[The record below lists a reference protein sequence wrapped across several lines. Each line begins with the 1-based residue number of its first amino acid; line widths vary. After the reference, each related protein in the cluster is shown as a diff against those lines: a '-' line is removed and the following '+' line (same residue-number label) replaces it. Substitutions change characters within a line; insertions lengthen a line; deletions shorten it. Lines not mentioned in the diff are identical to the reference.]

1 MSLTAVNGTIFENYL
16 PQRTP
21 MLSLVKGFILSVM
34 FSTIISSC
42 QKTPSSQEVQQKDMK
57 NETYG
62 TNSAQKIDVY
72 LPAERDTINTKV
84 ILFIHG
90 GSWSGG
96 DKNEFDSAIAAIRT
110 RLPDYAMF
118 SMNYRLAG
126 NAQNR
131 FPSQMQDIDSAI
143 DFITNN
149 ARTYKINP
157 TKIALVGASAG
168 AHLALLQAYKNNAD
182 GRIKAVVDLFGPTDL
197 VSLYND
203 HPVPAASQPV
213 LVNFLG
219 ATPATNPTLYRDAS
233 PINFV
238 TTHTVP
244 TLIFHGDADYIVPS
258 AQSIAL
264 KNKLLAANVK
274 VEMTLYNG
282 ESHGW
287 YGSNLLDTYAKTIA
301 FIQQNVK

>member
-1 MSLTAVNGTIFENYL
+1 MVSLI
-16 PQRTP
+16 
-21 MLSLVKGFILSVM
+21 KGFISSM
-34 FSTIISSC
+34 IFSTIISC
-42 QKTPSSQEVQQKDMK
+42 QKSPSQELQQLDIK
-57 NETYG
+57 NESYG
-62 TNSAQKIDVY
+62 ANTAQKMDVY
-72 LPAERDTINTKV
+72 LPAERDSINTKV
-84 ILFIHG
+84 ILFVHG

-110 RLPDYAMF
+110 KLPDYAMF
-118 SMNYRLAG
+118 NMNYRLAG

-131 FPSQMQDIDSAI
+131 FPSQMEDMQSAI
-143 DFITNN
+143 DFIT
-149 ARTYKINP
+149 AKAPGYKINP
-157 TKIALVGASAG
+157 GKIALVGASAG
-168 AHLALLQAYKNNAD
+168 AHLALLQAYKNNND
-182 GRIKAVVDLFGPTDL
+182 DRIKAVVDLFGPTDL

-219 ATPATNPTLYRDAS
+219 ATPVSKSTLYREAS

-238 TTHTVP
+238 TSQTVP
-244 TLIFHGDADYIVPS
+244 TLIFHGDADYIVPI

-264 KNKLLAANVK
+264 KNKLQAANVK
-274 VEMTLYNG
+274 VEMTVYQN

-301 FIQQNVK
+301 FVQQNVK